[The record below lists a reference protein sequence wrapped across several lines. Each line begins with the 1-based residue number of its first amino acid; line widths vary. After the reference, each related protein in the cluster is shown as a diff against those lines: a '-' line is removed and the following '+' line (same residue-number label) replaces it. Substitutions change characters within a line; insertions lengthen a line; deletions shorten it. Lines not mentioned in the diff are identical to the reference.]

1 MATKRC
7 HCSGTTAGYVV
18 TSFGDIY
25 IYIRLASHTVR
36 ELQGTVSQNTNA
48 TATFQRI
55 VYDWRGLRTP
65 SSGQRLVWRYAVG
78 PRKKHC
84 TRQKC
89 WPPRWKGND
98 SVRIEEE
105 DKAQVGRPLLSPHSP
120 PPTCPPKARTC
131 PPAPAPRTCFKL
143 HIWREGRVP
152 PCSGASQVQL
162 VVCGYVPSVCA
173 LSIPPIPQLKHESL
187 DG

>member
-120 PPTCPPKARTC
+120 PPPVHQKR
-131 PPAPAPRTCFKL
+131 APARQPPPLARASNSIYGGKGACHLAAARAKCSWSCAVTSPRSVHC
-143 HIWREGRVP
+143 
-152 PCSGASQVQL
+152 
-162 VVCGYVPSVCA
+162 PS
-173 LSIPPIPQLKHESL
+173 PIPRLKHESL